1 MLKLRKM
8 KLILL
13 SLLNVLFA
21 IVENIIKKNITIK
34 ITLNR
39 FIILKIRVNIILL

>member
-1 MLKLRKM
+1 M

-13 SLLNVLFA
+13 LLLNVLFA
-21 IVENIIKKNITIK
+21 IIKIVIEKIITIK

-39 FIILKIRVNIILL
+39 RVILKIRVNIILLQLRI